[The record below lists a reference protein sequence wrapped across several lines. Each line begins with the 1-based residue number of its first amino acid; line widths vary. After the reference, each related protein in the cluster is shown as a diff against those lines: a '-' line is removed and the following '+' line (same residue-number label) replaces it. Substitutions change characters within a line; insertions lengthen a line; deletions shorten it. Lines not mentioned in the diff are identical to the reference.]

1 MTLPSNRGL
10 VRKECR
16 QVASRD
22 EIQAMILQIKEGTEQ
37 ANVAAAAAMEACRQ
51 SADEEGGKGHE
62 GIASLYRTATE
73 ALEKVQAALQGA
85 ISETDEATNWVAQ
98 TQG

>member
-1 MTLPSNRGL
+1 M
-10 VRKECR
+10 
-16 QVASRD
+16 ASRD
-22 EIQAMILQIKEGTEQ
+22 EIQAMILQVKEGIEQ

-62 GIASLYRTATE
+62 GIASLYRTGSE
-73 ALEKVQAALQGA
+73 AMEKVSAALQGA
-85 ISETDEATNWVAQ
+85 STEADEAQNWVAQ